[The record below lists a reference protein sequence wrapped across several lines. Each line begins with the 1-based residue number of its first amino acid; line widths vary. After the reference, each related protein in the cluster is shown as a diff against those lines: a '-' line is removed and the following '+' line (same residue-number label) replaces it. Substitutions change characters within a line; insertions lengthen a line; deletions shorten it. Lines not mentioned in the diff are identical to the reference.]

1 MQDILEK
8 NMDKIKKI
16 NKRKKV
22 SQFVNKNS
30 KINAKKY
37 FLLYLKPI
45 INGTGN
51 CYIESRT
58 RELRRTDIIVD
69 YNNEQYIIEMKIWNG
84 SEYNRCVEKQL
95 AGYFDDYNK
104 NKGYMISFNFTR
116 NKQVGVSEIVVE
128 DKVIVE
134 AVV

>member
-1 MQDILEK
+1 MQGLEIYKASLQDKNQFVVNEFLNMRLVLEK
-8 NMDKIKKI
+8 FVQHFTALYGN
-16 NKRKKV
+16 NRKA
-22 SQFVNKNS
+22 FMEEEGR
-30 KINAKKY
+30 KY
-37 FLLYLKPI
+37 FSLYLKPI

-51 CYIESRT
+51 C
-58 RELRRTDIIVD
+58 
-69 YNNEQYIIEMKIWNG
+69 
-84 SEYNRCVEKQL
+84 
-95 AGYFDDYNK
+95 YFDDYNK